1 LNPPISIE
9 EFLKIENRGTRG
21 IAYCHGEERKGIESL
36 EKKGPITLLVG
47 PEGDFTEKEVRL
59 ALGEGFMAF
68 HLGESRLR
76 TETAA
81 VYITAA
87 LSILNKIS

>member
-1 LNPPISIE
+1 ME
-9 EFLKIENRGTRG
+9 TAGTRG
-21 IAYCHGEERKGIESL
+21 IAYCHGENRMGIESL
-36 EKKGPITLLVG
+36 GKKGPFTLLVG
-47 PEGDFTEKEVRL
+47 PEGDFTEQEVEL
-59 ALGEGFMAF
+59 ALGQDYKPF

-87 LSILNKIS
+87 LSVLHKTA